1 LPLTCPSLSQGQSR
15 LIIIAC
21 QVLWKFNQLSGLGH
35 HQVIA
40 QVMHPVSAVASSSAI
55 LTVSYLAL
63 LICSAVAGV
72 NADSTIDATR
82 RSWDDG
88 PACRFGRRTSI

>member
-1 LPLTCPSLSQGQSR
+1 
-15 LIIIAC
+15 
-21 QVLWKFNQLSGLGH
+21 
-35 HQVIA
+35 
-40 QVMHPVSAVASSSAI
+40 MHPVSAVASSSAI

-88 PACRFGRRTSI
+88 PGLSLRSADFDMTSGYPAIGKRLAAVRFAHYYVDHDVDEVGMSPEAARHQ